1 MYLETRK
8 TKTSVKYYLAH
19 SFREGGKVHKIRV
32 YLGSNLGDK
41 VLSEREL
48 RAKDLLMQQL
58 NSFKIIRSPINYK
71 FSKREEDLVKKLK
84 NRAKLKV
91 IHLTEQDWGRFT
103 DLFTY
108 NTNAIEGGTI
118 TQEEVFDIL
127 KDNKWPH
134 TKPKEDI
141 SETYGVAEAIKYIR
155 KTKEHISLE
164 LMLDLHRI
172 IFNNSKSFAGEFRKR
187 GTEVGIKDWMGNIVH
202 LGAPSGRVTA
212 LLAELVKWYKLNKN
226 KLPPIVLA
234 AVVHNQFVYVHP
246 FEDGNGRVGRLLM
259 NNILIKHK
267 MPPVNIQMENR
278 KEYYEVI
285 RLFQRDGD
293 LRPTIEL
300 MLKEF
305 KRMEKEL
312 KQEEKLEKKEEK
324 KLKKIYGPRR
334 TKTKAKSPKKKPFR
348 KKL

>member
-1 MYLETRK
+1 MYLEQRK
-8 TKTSVKYYLAH
+8 TKKGVKYYLAH
-19 SFREGGKVHKIRV
+19 SFREGGKVHKSRV
-32 YLGSNLGDK
+32 YLGSNLDPK
-41 VLSEREL
+41 VLSERQL
-48 RAKDLLMQQL
+48 RAKDLLSQQL

-71 FSKREEDLVKKLK
+71 FSKREQELVKKLK
-84 NRAKLKV
+84 DKAKLKV
-91 IHLTEQDWGRFT
+91 IHLTEQDWDRFT
-103 DLFTY
+103 ELFTY

-127 KDNKWPH
+127 AQNKWPH

-141 SETYGVAEAIKYIR
+141 SETYGVAEAIRFIR
-155 KTKEHISLE
+155 KTKEHLSLD
-164 LMLDLHRI
+164 LMLELHRI
-172 IFNNSKSFAGEFRKR
+172 IFNNSKSYAGQFRKR
-187 GTEVGIKDWMGNIVH
+187 GTEVGIKDWAGNIVH
-202 LGAPSGRVTA
+202 LGAPSGRVFA
-212 LLAELVKWYKLNKN
+212 LLTELVKWYRQNKN

-234 AVVHNQFVYVHP
+234 AVIHNQFVYIHP

-259 NNILIKHK
+259 NNILIKNK

-305 KRMEKEL
+305 KKLEKEL
-312 KQEEKLEKKEEK
+312 KKEGKLEDEEMTKFK
-324 KLKKIYGPRR
+324 KLNKIPKKRQKKKAKGRKKI
-334 TKTKAKSPKKKPFR
+334 
-348 KKL
+348 